1 MMPAV
6 HTAQFTIRHYE
17 CDTYMHLNNAN
28 YVRYMEEAA
37 FEASAAV
44 GYDRT
49 RYSELGT
56 LWLVHDTS
64 IEYLRPVAYG
74 DTVEVKTW
82 VADARRVRSY
92 RMYEFRKA
100 GADDVIARASTDWIY
115 LDSAT
120 QRPMNIPAAMM
131 QAFVPEG
138 LATEAPPRERLPEF
152 PAPPP
157 AVYSLQRRVEWRDID
172 SAGHVNNAVYFNYIE
187 DAGMQA
193 ARHFGWPMQRSIAA
207 GFGIMA
213 RQQRVEYKQPA
224 RLDDELLITTWVI
237 PDGRSTAFRVY
248 TITRPADG
256 ALIARARS
264 RWVWVDLQSGR
275 PMRIPEDFMAD
286 FAEHIGS
293 PA

>member
-1 MMPAV
+1 MPAI
-6 HTAQFTIRHYE
+6 HTAQFTVRHYE

-44 GYDRT
+44 GYNRV
-49 RYSELGT
+49 RYTELGS
-56 LWLVHDTS
+56 LWLVHETS
-64 IEYLRPVAYG
+64 IEYLRPVVYG
-74 DTVEVKTW
+74 DTISVTTW

-92 RMYEFRKA
+92 RMYEFRKV
-100 GADDVIARASTDWIY
+100 GDDAVVARASTDWIY
-115 LDSAT
+115 LDTAS
-120 QRPMNIPAAMM
+120 QRPVNIPPEMM
-131 QAFVPEG
+131 SAFVPEG
-138 LATEAPPRERLPEF
+138 LPAEAAPRERFLEF
-152 PAPPP
+152 PAPPSAP
-157 AVYSLQRRVEWRDID
+157 FTMQRRVEWRDID

-187 DAGMQA
+187 DVGMQA
-193 ARHFGWPMQRSIAA
+193 ARHFGWPMQRSLAA

-213 RQQRVEYKQPA
+213 RQHRIEYKQPA

-256 ALIARARS
+256 AVIARARS
-264 RWVWVDLQSGR
+264 RWVWVDLQTGR
-275 PMRIPEDFMAD
+275 PMRIPDDFMAD

-293 PA
+293 AT